1 VSEDAASKYLLLDRI
16 AVGGMAE
23 VYRAKSLGIEG
34 FEKIVAI
41 KRILPALAQDAEFV
55 QMFVE
60 EAKIAG
66 QLRHANI
73 GRILELGKIEGTH
86 FIAME
91 YVFGKDL
98 LEIRRRLAAEG
109 RRMPPVAAAWVMAQV
124 LAALDYAHRQ
134 RDASGQP
141 LGLIHRDV
149 SPMNV
154 LVSYDGQVKLID
166 FGIAKAASRATQ
178 TVAGVIK
185 GKLGYMSPEQVR
197 GQELDHRSDL
207 FAASTCLHE
216 ALTGKPLFS
225 AGTDIDT
232 MERVRNAV
240 AQPPSAAAPDVPAA
254 LDAIVMQ
261 GLSRDPNERYA
272 TAGDMQEALMMFIGS
287 QGPYSAASLREWMR
301 EEFGDESKAQ
311 WAHLQRLEGVR
322 DAGERVDD
330 PESGEL
336 GLAAATDWDDEPTVI
351 ASPSEEDLEASR
363 GAVELS
369 VIVVIED
376 SLEISGAEE
385 LDGPSAPF
393 SLPPPQPVGTPATAP
408 EPGVPEGP
416 FDDETRADP
425 PPTWSEPPGPPARV
439 AGSLPPARGPSAFD
453 SSVPPPVTAR
463 VEPAKRPMARWMF
476 AILAVAVIGLGVG
489 AGVVAVLLWM

>member
-1 VSEDAASKYLLLDRI
+1 VSEDAASKYLLLDRV

-41 KRILPALAQDAEFV
+41 KRILPSLAADAEFI

-73 GRILELGKIEGTH
+73 GRILELGKIDGTH

-134 RDASGQP
+134 RDASGAP

-149 SPMNV
+149 SPMNI
-154 LVSYDGQVKLID
+154 LVSYDGLVKLID

-185 GKLGYMSPEQVR
+185 GKLGYMSPEQIR
-197 GQELDHRSDL
+197 GQPLDHRSDL

-216 ALTGKPLFS
+216 ALTGKPLFA
-225 AGTDIDT
+225 AGSDFDT
-232 MERVRNAV
+232 MERVRDAI
-240 AQPPSAAAPDVPAA
+240 AQPPSHAAPEVPAA
-254 LDAIVMQ
+254 LDAIVMK
-261 GLSRDPNERYA
+261 GLSRNPDDRFE
-272 TAGDMQEALMMFIGS
+272 TAGDMQEALLGFVGS
-287 QGPYSAASLREWMR
+287 LGPYSAASLRGWMR

-322 DAGERVDD
+322 AAGERVDD
-330 PESGEL
+330 PVSAEIGLDDPSG
-336 GLAAATDWDDEPTVI
+336 WDDEPTVV
-351 ASPSEEDLEASR
+351 AAPSEADLEASR

-376 SLEISGAEE
+376 SVEIAGSDDLA
-385 LDGPSAPF
+385 GPSAPF
-393 SLPPPQPVGTPATAP
+393 SLAPPEPVGAPRVVP
-408 EPGVPEGP
+408 EPTPDER

-425 PPTWSEPPGPPARV
+425 SPLHPGPV
-439 AGSLPPARGPSAFD
+439 AGALPAPPGPSAFD
-453 SSVPPPVTAR
+453 SSAPAPIAAP
-463 VEPAKRPMARWMF
+463 EPAGRGMASWLI
-476 AILAVAVIGLGVG
+476 AILLVAVIGVGVG
-489 AGVVAVLLWM
+489 AGVVAVLLWL